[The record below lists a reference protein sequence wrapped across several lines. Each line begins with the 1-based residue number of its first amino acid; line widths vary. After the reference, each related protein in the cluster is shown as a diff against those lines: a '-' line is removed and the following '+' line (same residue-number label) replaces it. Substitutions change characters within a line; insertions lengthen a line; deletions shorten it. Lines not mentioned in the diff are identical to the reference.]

1 LIVHKNKPYTHICV
15 FSPLGEDSTEYS
27 DCIDCEMIT
36 DVRDANFDR
45 NDRNLFIV
53 EDCDTKSMNKE
64 QRSII
69 SNFFRF
75 ECSHNQVDCIVICQ
89 NMFDNLPIVRRV
101 CNICFVF
108 PCHDIQYLH
117 SLSKLFNIPL
127 PDLKHIFKYIITDKY
142 DSLCIDETRPSVRL
156 RKNIFDAIKI

>member
-1 LIVHKNKPYTHICV
+1 MYSYLC
-15 FSPLGEDSTEYS
+15 FSPLGEDSTQYS

-45 NDRNLFIV
+45 NDRNLLIV
-53 EDCDTKSMNKE
+53 EDCDIKSMNKE

-108 PCHDIQYLH
+108 P
-117 SLSKLFNIPL
+117 
-127 PDLKHIFKYIITDKY
+127 
-142 DSLCIDETRPSVRL
+142 
-156 RKNIFDAIKI
+156 